1 MRRFCCYN
9 RKWERS
15 SPLSS
20 NKLCSGCF
28 WLMHFLYS
36 EMPKITSFSHCISP
50 RLPESATKVAISI
63 LRVNYTWDSAV
74 HCHFT
79 LPHSCTFTFW
89 VPFWPN
95 FHFFSHFSASNWHFY
110 HHQRLQLRL
119 SCLVPAF
126 SSLAVA
132 FSKLSITLSWLLWAL
147 VLETK
152 KNTKKTQKWGFF
164 LQVLSFSQKST
175 LLGVVTFMVERHW
188 PAPMILHRKRCIFKI
203 FANHTPSERLIW
215 S

>member
-1 MRRFCCYN
+1 MRFSPQCVVFAAIIEN
-9 RKWERS
+9 ESS
-15 SPLSS
+15 SPLFS
-20 NKLCSGCF
+20 NKFCSGCF

-95 FHFFSHFSASNWHFY
+95 FHFFHIFRHQIGTFIAIKGFNFAFRASC
-110 HHQRLQLRL
+110 RLSRALQLL
-119 SCLVPAF
+119 FQNFPPHF
-126 SSLAVA
+126 P
-132 FSKLSITLSWLLWAL
+132 
-147 VLETK
+147 
-152 KNTKKTQKWGFF
+152 GFC
-164 LQVLSFSQKST
+164 
-175 LLGVVTFMVERHW
+175 EH
-188 PAPMILHRKRCIFKI
+188 
-203 FANHTPSERLIW
+203 
-215 S
+215 